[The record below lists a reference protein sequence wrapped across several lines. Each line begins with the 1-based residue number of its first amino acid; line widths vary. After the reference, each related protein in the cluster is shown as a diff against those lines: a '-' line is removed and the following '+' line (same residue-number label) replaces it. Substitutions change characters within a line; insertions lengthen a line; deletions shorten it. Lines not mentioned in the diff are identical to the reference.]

1 MRGFGKLFWTEIKLF
16 LREPTAVFFTLGF
29 PLVLLFMFG
38 AIYGNERTPIFG
50 GYGAVDA
57 SIPAYTALIIA
68 TNGIISMTNLLT
80 RYREAQVLRR
90 LKCTPLKV
98 PALLSAFV
106 GVNLAMTVVGMAL
119 LYVAARL
126 VYRTRFDGDLGS
138 VALGF
143 LLGGLAIMTF
153 GFVLAGLLPSG
164 RSAQAVA
171 MVLFYPMIFLTGAT
185 VPLEILPKAVL
196 KIAQFLP
203 LTHVV
208 VLLRG
213 LWVGHP
219 WSQHLKE
226 VAILLAILV
235 VGGLVAARTFRW
247 E

>member
-1 MRGFGKLFWTEIKLF
+1 MRGFGKLFWVETKVF
-16 LREPTAVFFTLGF
+16 LREPAAVFFSLGF

-38 AIYGNERTPIFG
+38 AIYGNERTPVFG

-68 TNGIISMTNLLT
+68 TNGILSMTNLLA

-90 LKCTPLKV
+90 LRCTPLGV
-98 PALLSAFV
+98 PALLGAFV
-106 GVNLAMTVVGMAL
+106 GVNLTMTAAGMAL

-126 VYRTRFDGDLGS
+126 VYRTRFDGDLGN

-143 LLGGLAIMTF
+143 LLGGLSIMTF
-153 GFVLAGLLPSG
+153 GFVLAGLMRSA

-196 KIAQFLP
+196 KFARFLP

-208 VLLRG
+208 ILLRG
-213 LWVGHP
+213 LWVGDP
-219 WSQHLKE
+219 WRQHLQQ
-226 VAILLAILV
+226 VVILAAILV
-235 VGGLVAARTFRW
+235 VGTLVAVKTFRW